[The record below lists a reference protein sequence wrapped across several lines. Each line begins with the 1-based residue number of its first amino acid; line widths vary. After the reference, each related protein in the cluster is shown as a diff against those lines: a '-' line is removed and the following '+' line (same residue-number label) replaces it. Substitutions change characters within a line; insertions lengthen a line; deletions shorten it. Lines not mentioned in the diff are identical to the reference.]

1 LYLCKKNNII
11 YQKILNTPDSRII
24 IAIDG
29 HSSTG
34 KSSFAKAIAAKL
46 GYIYVDSGAMYRA
59 VTLYGL
65 RHGLIS
71 DDGKINTKDMIAA
84 LPGIKIEF
92 HTIDGQNVTFL
103 QCENVEHE
111 IRGIRVSQQVSAVS
125 VIAEVRAHLVRLQQ
139 LMGKDK
145 GVVMDGRDIGTAVFP
160 QAELKIFMT
169 ADPRV
174 RAERRYKELVA
185 KGGQVS
191 PDEVLQHIIQRD
203 YIDEHRDITPLRKAD
218 DALLLDNSHLT
229 PADQMKWFEGI
240 WESINKI

>member
-1 LYLCKKNNII
+1 M
-11 YQKILNTPDSRII
+11 NTPVSKII

-34 KSSFAKAIAAKL
+34 KSSFAKAIAAKV

-65 RHGLIS
+65 QHGLIS
-71 DDGKINTKDMIAA
+71 GDGKIHTKDLIAA
-84 LPGIKIEF
+84 LPDIQIEF
-92 HTIDGQNVTFL
+92 HNINGQNTTFL
-103 QCENVEHE
+103 QHANVEHD
-111 IRGIRVSQQVSAVS
+111 IRSIRVSQQASTVSA
-125 VIAEVRAHLVRLQQ
+125 IAEVRTHLVHLQQ

-145 GVVMDGRDIGTAVFP
+145 GIVMDGRDIGTVVFP

-169 ADPRV
+169 ADPQV
-174 RAERRYKELVA
+174 RAERRYKELMA

-191 PDEVLQHIIQRD
+191 LQEILQHLIQRD
-203 YIDEHRDITPLRKAD
+203 YIDEHRTVTPLRKAD

-229 PADQMKWFEGI
+229 PADQMKWFEEI
-240 WESINKI
+240 WEKYK